1 MLGMVVGAVTSL
13 KLGHSTLNTKWGQL
27 ASAAQ
32 IYSLDVLLGSC
43 IAAPGLLHTVTAI
56 QPNPHGASSTTV
68 APGIY
73 AYVLNCALGV
83 IVIVTK

>member
-1 MLGMVVGAVTSL
+1 MLGMIVGAVASL

-32 IYSLDVLLGSC
+32 IYSLDVLLDSC
-43 IAAPGLLHTVTAI
+43 IAPGLLHTVTAI

-73 AYVLNCALGV
+73 AHVLNCALGV
-83 IVIVTK
+83 IAIVTK